1 MNRLIKNIN
10 KILYTGNHTNVNFKK
25 HVLTSLND
33 YNGTDWYQYKL
44 EPSVNNYEKNIIF
57 RNRKYSL
64 ELLSWGGDS
73 YMPIYDPVF
82 IKKLQGNLDI
92 YNSNTYNNQ
101 LDSIFYI
108 NDTSGNIQVFNDMTY
123 KTSYSLHLYFPGF
136 YETKFYWG

>member
-10 KILYTGNHTNVNFKK
+10 KILYIGNHTNVNFKK

-33 YNGTDWYQYKL
+33 YNGTEWKKYKL

-57 RNRKYSL
+57 RNKNYSL
-64 ELLSWGGDS
+64 ELLSWGGGS
-73 YMPIYDPVF
+73 YMPIYDTVF

-101 LDSIFYI
+101 LGSVFYI
-108 NDTSGNIQVFNDMTY
+108 NDISGNIQVFND
-123 KTSYSLHLYFPGF
+123 KPSYSLHLYFPGF
-136 YETKFYWG
+136 YETKFYWGDY